1 MAQASLSPRTAI
13 AVASPTLLKS
23 PAAQAAA
30 VGVAS
35 SQLSA
40 YVTIDPA
47 LISWQQLGVTPITE
61 NANTANVRPTLDA
74 LQRLAKQQGVEYI
87 QITSGATQ
95 MLNLARQEAGTDQI
109 HKGTDLP
116 QAYTGKGV
124 VVGVVDAGFDYMH
137 AAFRRPADGALRIA
151 DGNIVLGF
159 ARDTQATLGI
169 TSMTGSTLFSK
180 QLGKRSA
187 GETLSVAVPQLP
199 KGVYLLSVKTPTATK
214 TFKFVW
220 Q

>member
-1 MAQASLSPRTAI
+1 MAAI
-13 AVASPTLLKS
+13 AAGSDAYKD
-23 PAAQAAA
+23 
-30 VGVAS
+30 G
-35 SQLSA
+35 A
-40 YVTIDPA
+40 YVGNAPDTDIVLVA
-47 LISWQQLGVTPITE
+47 LDGLRQCIE
-61 NANTANVRPTLDA
+61 
-74 LQRLAKQQGVEYI
+74 KQETGCV
-87 QITSGATQ
+87 SGA
-95 MLNLARQEAGTDQI
+95 MPFDGT
-109 HKGTDLP
+109 
-116 QAYTGKGV
+116 V
-124 VVGVVDAGFDYMH
+124 
-137 AAFRRPADGALRIA
+137 RIA
-151 DGNIVLGF
+151 DGNILLGF